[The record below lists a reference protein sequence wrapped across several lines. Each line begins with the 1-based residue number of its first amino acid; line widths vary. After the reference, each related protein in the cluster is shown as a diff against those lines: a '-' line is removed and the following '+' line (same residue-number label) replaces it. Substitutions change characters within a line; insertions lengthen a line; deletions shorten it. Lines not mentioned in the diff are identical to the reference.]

1 MSQTLL
7 DQALEREIQRF
18 KEPISV
24 EDATDMLMGKT
35 ITGSIPKPAKR
46 STSKQKE
53 ERAAKIAALKAKRD
67 GTDIVDDIPVM
78 PGRDGDGSQA
88 DPIVEESEKELAKED
103 EEYLLSKFPEGTV
116 LNDDQTL
123 TLPDG
128 RMIRKIQGAGDVQV

>member
-1 MSQTLL
+1 MKKTLL
-7 DQALEREIQRF
+7 DEALERELKRV

-24 EDATDMLMGKT
+24 EDAIAKL
-35 ITGSIPKPAKR
+35 TGRDTRIVPKPAPKKY
-46 STSKQKE
+46 TPEQKE
-53 ERAAKIAALKAKRD
+53 ERAAKLAALKAKRD
-67 GTDIVDDIPVM
+67 GTDVVDTS
-78 PGRDGDGSQA
+78 GLDGDGSQA

-128 RMIRKIQGAGDVQV
+128 RMIRKIPEV